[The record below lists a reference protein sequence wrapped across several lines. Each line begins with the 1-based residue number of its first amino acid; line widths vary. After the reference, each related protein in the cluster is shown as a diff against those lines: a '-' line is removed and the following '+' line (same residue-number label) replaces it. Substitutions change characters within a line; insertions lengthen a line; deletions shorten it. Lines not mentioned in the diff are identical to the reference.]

1 MGFYFPGN
9 LWWRR
14 GIVLTY
20 MSTYEMFITTRRLV
34 KEICY
39 LKAFFG
45 NWYSLLYVGMR
56 VIESS
61 KVKNCVLR
69 WPTRRN
75 AEEITKFKML
85 EKLSYYNSL
94 FTSLLYIQHLEY
106 IFVGVLFWVFFK
118 TATNKQHCVYS
129 YKHIN

>member
-1 MGFYFPGN
+1 
-9 LWWRR
+9 
-14 GIVLTY
+14 
-20 MSTYEMFITTRRLV
+20 
-34 KEICY
+34 
-39 LKAFFG
+39 
-45 NWYSLLYVGMR
+45 
-56 VIESS
+56 
-61 KVKNCVLR
+61 
-69 WPTRRN
+69 
-75 AEEITKFKML
+75 ML